1 MEFNKY
7 EKWMTLNDVIQYSN
21 LSASTLRR
29 AIKRGQ
35 LKCSKATGKYLF
47 KLKQV
52 DKFLE
57 G

>member
-1 MEFNKY
+1 MN
-7 EKWMTLNDVIQYSN
+7 EKWMTLIQVSEYTT
-21 LSASTLRR
+21 LSPSTLRR

>member
-1 MEFNKY
+1 MKFNKY
-7 EKWMTLNDVIQYSN
+7 EKWMTLIEVSEYAN
-21 LSASTLRR
+21 LSLTTLRR
-29 AIKRGQ
+29 AIKCEQ